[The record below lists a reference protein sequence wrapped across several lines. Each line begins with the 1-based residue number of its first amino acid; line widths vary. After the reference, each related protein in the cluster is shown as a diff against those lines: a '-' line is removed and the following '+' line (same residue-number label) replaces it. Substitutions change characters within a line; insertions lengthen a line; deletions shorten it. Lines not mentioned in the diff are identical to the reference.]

1 MAQTN
6 VQAFSGD
13 VEITSNVTAASSK
26 FSLDTNGTL
35 KQIGA
40 GTNNNYIKLMKYFAS
55 GSNWKIATGSY
66 SGDAWQWLSIRAK
79 MTRLSEDVEIIQ
91 FNYFGSGGI
100 SRVRDSIVIGGGNAS
115 TQASEIKVY
124 NKTSNSTYE
133 IYLQIDSATSV
144 EVEITHRGSTIDD
157 DYSTVATANNGAIDE
172 TGLTKIYDSGTT
184 TDLRLKQGNVGIG
197 TNAPLSST
205 KLETHGN
212 VLFDLSKGDT
222 IPTGLYNYMSTQL
235 LIDGQVY
242 LSRGTT
248 TASTDIE
255 PPPGVA
261 GDVICKF
268 VNSTNTE
275 AIVQSIPINMPVTTG
290 DTIYFGGW
298 YYAPSNHIT
307 IQHWGGSGGGPSVN
321 YIVAGDA
328 TWRWI
333 ERTVTATSTGTIGY
347 RIDNDTAGGTI
358 YITGLTVRKN
368 PSQTTGL
375 PFTPRY
381 SPHDGIG
388 SVFTTQN
395 IVAKEAAIKTLT
407 GNVGIGTNNPLQKLD
422 LGDLGGGSIR
432 LGRDHDDDNTST
444 NRIGR
449 TNVGGSAWY
458 SSINFIDEGTND
470 DAISFVTH
478 QTGEGA
484 FERMRISGNGN
495 VGIGTTIPDNKL
507 HVFGGTDTL
516 YLEKSTYG
524 GGVGIKF
531 NDDIVG
537 SGLGAQHGFLR
548 FYHQNTES
556 FGAGSSFRFSST
568 EDTEALVCGGALMIG
583 VDGKDMGVAG
593 GARKSLFI
601 QSTYGGNTSQ
611 NYGWWIGGQNG
622 GLGPGDNDLH
632 FAVVRNGVTTSPAYI
647 QDDEP
652 TETRMNFTGQHRTFI
667 KDVPFSQAKDLEGL
681 IVSSDQNKYIKM
693 SGGIEAGSNAIT
705 TNESLP
711 VVSLSTTTN
720 DKKCF
725 GVISAS
731 EDPER
736 RQEEYGSFVSV
747 NKKEKGDTRVYINSV
762 GEGAIWVSNIGGN
775 LESGDYITTSNVAG
789 YGQKQTDDVL
799 HNFTVAKITMDCDF
813 EPVTQPIQII
823 RKEMGDVNYWVKT
836 TYENVTEEE
845 YSNLVDENRQIV
857 DGVYQKITKEE
868 SETEQEGWELEVRQE
883 LVNALDEHGQIQW
896 EDHPTETE
904 KAYKIRYLDA
914 SGVETD
920 EENAVHIA
928 AFVGCTYHCG

>member
-6 VQAFSGD
+6 VQVFSGN
-13 VEITSNVTAASSK
+13 VGVGTTSPVYPIHISTTGDGDSVFNLVIDQRNDATVYYRKIA
-26 FSLDTNGTL
+26 FV
-35 KQIGA
+35 
-40 GTNNNYIKLMKYFAS
+40 NNNNGHIIIRGSMGSHAKS
-55 GSNWKIATGSY
+55 GGNGFIDVKFGVRDGFTALGTCYGTINNTNIIVKNNIDDTRQDIYLVTGSY
-66 SGDAWQWLSIRAK
+66 SLANLQI
-79 MTRLSEDVEIIQ
+79 TTTH
-91 FNYFGSGGI
+91 GSGI
-100 SRVRDSIVIGGGNAS
+100 F
-115 TQASEIKVY
+115 
-124 NKTSNSTYE
+124 
-133 IYLQIDSATSV
+133 
-144 EVEITHRGSTIDD
+144 
-157 DYSTVATANNGAIDE
+157 
-172 TGLTKIYDSGTT
+172 
-184 TDLRLKQGNVGIG
+184 G
-197 TNAPLSST
+197 TNENAPTST
-205 KLETHGN
+205 AP
-212 VLFDLSKGDT
+212 SGDT
-222 IPTGLYNYMSTQL
+222 T
-235 LIDGQVY
+235 
-242 LSRGTT
+242 
-248 TASTDIE
+248 
-255 PPPGVA
+255 
-261 GDVICKF
+261 
-268 VNSTNTE
+268 
-275 AIVQSIPINMPVTTG
+275 
-290 DTIYFGGW
+290 
-298 YYAPSNHIT
+298 
-307 IQHWGGSGGGPSVN
+307 
-321 YIVAGDA
+321 
-328 TWRWI
+328 
-333 ERTVTATSTGTIGY
+333 
-347 RIDNDTAGGTI
+347 
-358 YITGLTVRKN
+358 
-368 PSQTTGL
+368 
-375 PFTPRY
+375 
-381 SPHDGIG
+381 HD
-388 SVFTTQN
+388 
-395 IVAKEAAIKTLT
+395 L
-407 GNVGIGTNNPLQKLD
+407 KLD
-422 LGDLGGGSIR
+422 FNSLR
-432 LGRDHDDDNTST
+432 VDD
-444 NRIGR
+444 
-449 TNVGGSAWY
+449 
-458 SSINFIDEGTND
+458 
-470 DAISFVTH
+470 
-478 QTGEGA
+478 
-484 FERMRISGNGN
+484 NGN
-495 VGIGTTIPDNKL
+495 VGIGTTDPLLKLDVRGTIITPVVSYFSDQDAAYLIAGTPDYTGASTNWATHGFQHRIKSDSGGTPRITVDAPSGGEVFTIENGGRIGIGTNNPQQKLEVHGNILVGQNDVASFIHGGSLVALSCDSSVLIVADANDTSGVAAGGNIIFGTGSSINVNDTRNFTFAQAYPSNVPRNEHMRIVGDSGNVGIGTVSPDYKL
-507 HVFGGTDTL
+507 HVVGGADTL
-516 YLEKSTYG
+516 YLEKSTQG

-531 NDDIVG
+531 NDDRVG
-537 SGLGAQHGFLR
+537 SAPGAQYGYLR
-548 FYHQNTES
+548 YYHENVLS
-556 FGAGSSFRFSST
+556 FGTENCFRLSST
-568 EDTEALVCGGALMIG
+568 EDSEALICGGALLIG
-583 VDGKDMGVAG
+583 VDGKDAG
-593 GARKSLFI
+593 STGTGRKSLFI

-622 GLGPGDNDLH
+622 GLSPGDNDLH

-868 SETEQEGWELEVRQE
+868 SKTEQEGWELEVRQE

>member
-1 MAQTN
+1 MAATN
-6 VQAFSGD
+6 VQVFSGD
-13 VEITSNVTAASSK
+13 VEIASNVTAASSK

-40 GTNNNYIKLMKYFAS
+40 GLNNNYIKLMKYFAS

-66 SGDAWQWLSIRAK
+66 LGKAWQWLSIRAK

-407 GNVGIGTNNPLQKLD
+407 GNVGIGKTNPT
-422 LGDLGGGSIR
+422 IR
-432 LGRDHDDDNTST
+432 LDVGNALE
-444 NRIGR
+444 NPRIGR
-449 TNVGGSAWY
+449 DLLFGGAHDADKRDSIFFGRRDGITADFLGMRCEVNTHTALGYGDYSNQTKISFNTWGNNYAGSREVMSILGSGAVGIGTASPGTRLEVNYPTNDGSVPILSLIRDGTMSATPGATFRAIDFKTQQVGWGPARHA
-458 SSINFIDEGTND
+458 SINLVNYNTEGSGQFGLSQPSRQD
-470 DAISFVTH
+470 
-478 QTGEGA
+478 TGLGFSVIE
-484 FERMRISGNGN
+484 NGSIIEN
-495 VGIGTTIPDNKL
+495 ALVINSAGSVGIGTTTPGFKLDVPLGNQCFINGVRFFTFGSNTANTVIDSGIPMK
-507 HVFGGTDTL
+507 G
-516 YLEKSTYG
+516 YG
-524 GGVGIKF
+524 GGGSVLLFF
-531 NDDIVG
+531 NFHN
-537 SGLGAQHGFLR
+537 SGGDYTRTDAYILRKSYDATWVSDGTSVHTICSLRGTNSQSGTLTFGFNGAHLTCTYNQGGAQNYYAL
-548 FYHQNTES
+548 S
-556 FGAGSSFRFSST
+556 F
-568 EDTEALVCGGALMIG
+568 
-583 VDGKDMGVAG
+583 
-593 GARKSLFI
+593 
-601 QSTYGGNTSQ
+601 
-611 NYGWWIGGQNG
+611 
-622 GLGPGDNDLH
+622 DN
-632 FAVVRNGVTTSPAYI
+632 F
-647 QDDEP
+647 
-652 TETRMNFTGQHRTFI
+652 
-667 KDVPFSQAKDLEGL
+667 
-681 IVSSDQNKYIKM
+681 
-693 SGGIEAGSNAIT
+693 
-705 TNESLP
+705 
-711 VVSLSTTTN
+711 
-720 DKKCF
+720 
-725 GVISAS
+725 
-731 EDPER
+731 
-736 RQEEYGSFVSV
+736 
-747 NKKEKGDTRVYINSV
+747 
-762 GEGAIWVSNIGGN
+762 
-775 LESGDYITTSNVAG
+775 
-789 YGQKQTDDVL
+789 
-799 HNFTVAKITMDCDF
+799 
-813 EPVTQPIQII
+813 
-823 RKEMGDVNYWVKT
+823 
-836 TYENVTEEE
+836 
-845 YSNLVDENRQIV
+845 
-857 DGVYQKITKEE
+857 
-868 SETEQEGWELEVRQE
+868 
-883 LVNALDEHGQIQW
+883 
-896 EDHPTETE
+896 
-904 KAYKIRYLDA
+904 
-914 SGVETD
+914 
-920 EENAVHIA
+920 
-928 AFVGCTYHCG
+928 